1 MAFSYINA
9 IPNSHGVETR
19 RHTALVIGR
28 ALAAARGASGSSATT
43 TPSQAAPRGGE
54 LNAPFGG
61 ELVSS
66 TCTLAPVAQLFGAE
80 ATHLVRPDFFEP
92 FTFLELSVRGRQ
104 NLTASLA
111 DFVKGHVVEGFRYEE
126 HGNQALTSI
135 KSTRISVLPRR
146 LVLNLKR
153 YEFDVLAQAYVK
165 VHDLFEFP
173 MELDLTDYTTTR
185 GASSSSSPARYQLG
199 GVVVQSGNEASGH
212 YYSFVL
218 DRETGLWTRRND
230 REVTTFDPGSNGEN
244 FRTECFGGKTA
255 AGMRGTTMQDI
266 TRSAYILFYDRVEPT
281 ESRSTKQQASTG
293 IAAASVPSLRAS
305 TWLSVLEAN
314 AALSS
319 QARWAYLNAPHD
331 GDASE
336 GAADEEQ
343 RAAKRKRLDQ
353 SAAALSPAANARL
366 ASTASRNAHL
376 LRHAQLTDPAH
387 AHFVRKA
394 ASLALSSLQSGV
406 ADNDAVTLATAICAS
421 GTSLLTHVASR
432 CALDASRYDCIRAT
446 WAEPFADV
454 MRRHPAYARQFIL
467 DVCAKDPM
475 AAQEPVENLQWLGPG
490 EPTIAALANSHL
502 VRALVRTPRAGVRA
516 AFAAILSAAAT
527 ALWRC
532 MGPLYTGPSGD
543 PISFVTQDEARGA
556 MKVLCNTV
564 TRVGLASS
572 DAALFADHWV
582 SFLTVARD
590 LLEMGA
596 ADPTEQDP
604 EKQPY
609 LENLDYMGSPYNMFI
624 DNPMINMLARFAR
637 AGAADVHV
645 PGPVVATVPTAAATA
660 AAGAVSLSDN
670 SSVGSLLANCAELLT
685 RGWHHD
691 RTIEATEYIRQVE
704 GVEVWSQDQPIL
716 GLARLADKQGS
727 ENACIVLFRLG
738 GYLHR
743 EVTPAVACDI
753 AVAFAHK
760 STDSPPNGGG
770 LQGYAFGA
778 LVSWLDGLHEGDNG
792 VGDPNMELA
801 PMALEACIG
810 SKRGLLE
817 ALEEVQRRHL
827 LRRERLKKLRGILS
841 KLYQNSEAVKY
852 WCQHWNSQAGQALVT
867 IVQQMEEQHF
877 SMDAEDED
885 VDDVYSDNEH
895 DDEDVDGRHASAAI
909 RRHRGTTEP
918 PPPPPPPPPP
928 LPIGSSGAGAQAD
941 DIALFVERV
950 DVIPVATHVC
960 VHGVNKVM
968 VKCCRNYHQRHHY
981 QPLLQFRPS
990 GGEGSSKKQAA
1001 EFDLHLSALMSA
1013 ATSPRPILCSG
1024 LLPVKTSFGMFLLNA
1039 LKGIE
1044 AWRIA
1049 NWTIGQER
1057 KVGITGSA
1065 ILTGGRRMTKEG
1077 ANRNKP
1083 RDQRRDFVNARKRQI
1098 GQCADCDALVVEGYE
1113 HLFSFAH
1120 KDAATKDPRGS
1131 ISRLVHLGCSIE
1143 TIKKEIEL
1151 CLLKCAT
1158 CHNKET
1164 KDRRKD
1170 WSKVASSPPSYPT
1183 VAPPFGNHGGVVS
1196 QRRREQNRLAQRR
1209 SREKQ
1214 REKALEARRQLE
1226 ERVMAE
1232 DEEEESRKRQLAL
1245 AEGELE
1251 GVPEAGEAV
1260 ARSPSTEED
1269 A

>member
-1 MAFSYINA
+1 MVSLRFGRPILVVDAFLCTSVAYADDNGV
-9 IPNSHGVETR
+9 PNSHGVETR

-66 TCTLAPVAQLFGAE
+66 TCTLAPVAQLSGAE
-80 ATHLVRPDFFEP
+80 ATHLVRPDVREP

-111 DFVKGHVVEGFRYEE
+111 DFVKGHVVEGLRYEE
-126 HGNQALTSI
+126 HGNQALDSI

-153 YEFDVLAQAYVK
+153 YEFDVSALARVK

-230 REVTTFDPGSNGEN
+230 REVTPFDPGPNGEN
-244 FRTECFGGKTA
+244 FRTECFGGKAA
-255 AGMRGTTMQDI
+255 AGMRGKIGPSRPTAMEIVEKTARELRDAKMARHSLLAGTSITGGLCGETVESRKRLDAADEGATTMQDI

-281 ESRSTKQQASTG
+281 ESRSTKQHARHVQHASTG

-660 AAGAVSLSDN
+660 AAAAVSLSEN

-792 VGDPNMELA
+792 VGDPNMKLA
-801 PMALEACIG
+801 PMVLEACIG
-810 SKRGLLE
+810 SERGLLE
-817 ALEEVQRRHL
+817 ALEEVQRRQP
-827 LRRERLKKLRGILS
+827 LRRQRLKKLRGILS

-852 WCQHWNSQAGQALVT
+852 WCQHWNSQAGQALVA
-867 IVQQMEEQHF
+867 IVQQMQEQH
-877 SMDAEDED
+877 
-885 VDDVYSDNEH
+885 
-895 DDEDVDGRHASAAI
+895 
-909 RRHRGTTEP
+909 
-918 PPPPPPPPPP
+918 
-928 LPIGSSGAGAQAD
+928 
-941 DIALFVERV
+941 
-950 DVIPVATHVC
+950 
-960 VHGVNKVM
+960 
-968 VKCCRNYHQRHHY
+968 
-981 QPLLQFRPS
+981 
-990 GGEGSSKKQAA
+990 QAA
-1001 EFDLHLSALMSA
+1001 AAEREAA
-1013 ATSPRPILCSG
+1013 ATAAVPGGGGGGGDGDDNC
-1024 LLPVKTSFGMFLLNA
+1024 
-1039 LKGIE
+1039 GIY
-1044 AWRIA
+1044 
-1049 NWTIGQER
+1049 N
-1057 KVGITGSA
+1057 
-1065 ILTGGRRMTKEG
+1065 M
-1077 ANRNKP
+1077 
-1083 RDQRRDFVNARKRQI
+1083 
-1098 GQCADCDALVVEGYE
+1098 
-1113 HLFSFAH
+1113 
-1120 KDAATKDPRGS
+1120 
-1131 ISRLVHLGCSIE
+1131 
-1143 TIKKEIEL
+1143 
-1151 CLLKCAT
+1151 
-1158 CHNKET
+1158 
-1164 KDRRKD
+1164 
-1170 WSKVASSPPSYPT
+1170 
-1183 VAPPFGNHGGVVS
+1183 
-1196 QRRREQNRLAQRR
+1196 
-1209 SREKQ
+1209 
-1214 REKALEARRQLE
+1214 
-1226 ERVMAE
+1226 
-1232 DEEEESRKRQLAL
+1232 
-1245 AEGELE
+1245 
-1251 GVPEAGEAV
+1251 
-1260 ARSPSTEED
+1260 
-1269 A
+1269 